1 MIGELCSSGGGQRIR
16 NSYGNI
22 HGYHAN
28 RCHFG
33 SNRAVSLDQYSS
45 NNRRLSDGL
54 PQVISDSNVFY
65 GRHNREAAGQAT
77 AGGGRAGEDLNMNTN
92 LHATQAPPVVQQ
104 PHSALITQQQQ
115 QQLQLQLLQQQQQQ
129 QQQSLQHQQ
138 QQLQSGDA
146 AEKTAATVADASAA
160 AAAAAAA
167 AVATSNGNISPTLTQ
182 HATTVAAS
190 NGSARSSGGG
200 TASVAAGAGGG
211 GGGGTGGTVGS
222 AAPQASG
229 SSSSSSWKSRLRQ
242 FSDYFSFS
250 FDKGNKRFGST
261 RSSPCTSRG
270 NNNATLNG
278 GGGAAAATADGGLET
293 GVKSACCTISNS
305 FPSPG
310 GAQLSGGGGAGA
322 GGGVGAAAAAGAGVA
337 HGHGGVARHRAY
349 SLDVPCSRHHAT
361 PRYSSGDS
369 SSRKSSRHD
378 DHNNS
383 SNISNNTNNSNNTL
397 HSSSGIIGELSG
409 IRIRIGSA
417 EDGSTAT
424 VRGSIGGGGSGS
436 GGAGGAGEQQGPL
449 LAPSISCELGLG
461 MTSGSSSEAAPKI

>member
-104 PHSALITQQQQ
+104 PHSALSTQQQQ

-129 QQQSLQHQQ
+129 QSLQ

-200 TASVAAGAGGG
+200 TASVAAGGGG
-211 GGGGTGGTVGS
+211 GGSGGGGTGGTAGS

-261 RSSPCTSRG
+261 RSSPCAGRG

-322 GGGVGAAAAAGAGVA
+322 GGGVGAAAAAGGGVA
-337 HGHGGVARHRAY
+337 HAHGGVARHRAY

>member
-77 AGGGRAGEDLNMNTN
+77 AGGGGRAGEDLNMNTN

-104 PHSALITQQQQ
+104 PHSALSTQQQQQ

-200 TASVAAGAGGG
+200 TASVAAGSGGT
-211 GGGGTGGTVGS
+211 GGTGGTVGS

-261 RSSPCTSRG
+261 RSSPCAGRG
-270 NNNATLNG
+270 NNNATLNGGG

-322 GGGVGAAAAAGAGVA
+322 GAGGGVGAAAGAAGVA
-337 HGHGGVARHRAY
+337 HAHGGVARHRAY

-361 PRYSSGDS
+361 TRYSSGDS

-424 VRGSIGGGGSGS
+424 VRGSIA
-436 GGAGGAGEQQGPL
+436 GAAGEQQGPL